1 MISHRERNYYQ
12 PLYPKP
18 VTSEFIESRSFAL
31 HFPVKKR
38 PSGDYLGQSCYFIW
52 FVKVSLSA
60 NLILTPGILF
70 PCYNESKQLV
80 HFLNFVY
87 SAQLVFPVS
96 TPFFFSSR
104 QCLAHFVWLLSDMSA
119 YTSSIPSCSSLSW
132 DGGFFALDSN
142 VVLHFQRA
150 NLFPQQPIKW
160 G

>member
-1 MISHRERNYYQ
+1 MISRRERNYYQ
-12 PLYPKP
+12 LLYPKP
-18 VTSEFIESRSFAL
+18 VNSECTESRSFAL
-31 HFPVKKR
+31 HFPVQKP
-38 PSGDYLGQSCYFIW
+38 PSGDCFGQSCYFIW

-60 NLILTPGILF
+60 NLILIPGILF

-80 HFLNFVY
+80 HFLNSVD
-87 SAQLVFPVS
+87 SVQLFFPAPV
-96 TPFFFSSR
+96 PFFSSR
-104 QCLAHFVWLLSDMSA
+104 QLLAHFVWLLSDMSA
-119 YTSSIPSCSSLSW
+119 YTSSIPSCSSLSG

>member
-18 VTSEFIESRSFAL
+18 VTSECAESRSFAL
-31 HFPVKKR
+31 HFPVKKF

-87 SAQLVFPVS
+87 SAQLVFPAP
-96 TPFFFSSR
+96 TPFFFLQTMPGSL
-104 QCLAHFVWLLSDMSA
+104 CLATVWHVSLHFLNPQLFFTFMGWRILRIRLK
-119 YTSSIPSCSSLSW
+119 C
-132 DGGFFALDSN
+132 GFAL
-142 VVLHFQRA
+142 
-150 NLFPQQPIKW
+150 PE